1 MTASLS
7 MSRAPRTD
15 CSASM
20 DCGGRRS
27 RDTAT
32 PGRVQG
38 RLNGAAW
45 CGPAERDLSTRCIP
59 KADDAYRGL
68 WTACGRS
75 GRRGPSADVGV
86 QRLDEPAP
94 TPMLVGEGVAGR
106 GGEDTE
112 QGPRPGRGRVGCRL
126 LADGLDGHDRDGR
139 LGDADAPRPAVEPV
153 GADVDFEWA
162 DAHHRHI
169 GHGSF
174 PGASV

>member
-38 RLNGAAW
+38 RLNGAAG

-75 GRRGPSADVGV
+75 GRRGPSADVRV

-94 TPMLVGEGVAGR
+94 TPMLVGEGVSCG

-112 QGPRPGRGRVGCRL
+112 QGPWPGRGGGGRRPPPGGPRRP
-126 LADGLDGHDRDGR
+126 DPDGR

-153 GADVDFEWA
+153 GADVDF
-162 DAHHRHI
+162 
-169 GHGSF
+169 
-174 PGASV
+174 